1 MTVATRP
8 SNILSSVLTA
18 LVAVGLFGLSV
29 APGFAV
35 DDVPGSPGSGTGPRA
50 ESIILFIGDG
60 MGIGM
65 LTIGLIYSEM
75 ELGRE
80 LNMVRLANAGSTGL
94 ATTQAAD
101 KLVTDSAASGTA
113 IACGRKTNNGRVGTL
128 PEGERAENIFE
139 IAVSHGKSVGVVTST
154 SVTHA
159 TPACF
164 LAHHKYRSYEW
175 DIAQQIVESDAVV
188 VLGGGS
194 KYFLPPERGGGRRGG
209 DLTLVAEEKG
219 FEVVFDRQAVLASE
233 AGRLM
238 GLFGQEN
245 TPFERERDAETVP
258 SLAEMTA
265 KAIEILSRNERGFM
279 LMVEG
284 GRIDHAEHENDIDD
298 ALMDLLAFDEAI
310 GSAME
315 FQQAN
320 PGVVVIVTAD
330 HETGGPA
337 ITAAEGGYGGYPNI
351 DQYHTLDDE
360 ASPIVSWVSGDHTA
374 SMVPIFAVGPGHE
387 RFSGIIDNTDIFHA
401 MVDIL
406 GFEQ

>member
-1 MTVATRP
+1 VTKGLSDFLSAALIAMVA
-8 SNILSSVLTA
+8 I
-18 LVAVGLFGLSV
+18 GLFGLSV
-29 APGFAV
+29 APSLAV
-35 DDVPGSPGSGTGPRA
+35 DQDPGSPRSGTGTRA

-65 LTIGLIYSEM
+65 LTIGLVYSEM

-80 LNMVRLANAGSTGL
+80 LNMVKLANAGVTGL
-94 ATTQAAD
+94 ATTQSAD

-128 PEGERAENIFE
+128 PESEPVENIFE
-139 IAVSHGKSVGVVTST
+139 IAVSHGKSMGVVTTT

-164 LAHHKYRSYEW
+164 MAHHKYRTYEW
-175 DIAQQIVESDAVV
+175 DIAQQIVDSDAAV

-219 FEVVFDRQAVLASE
+219 FEVVFDRRAMLASE
-233 AGRLM
+233 ADRLM
-238 GLFGQEN
+238 GLFDQEN
-245 TPFERERDAETVP
+245 TPFERGRDAETVP

-265 KAIEILSRNERGFM
+265 KAIEVLSHSEKGFM

-284 GRIDHAEHENDIDD
+284 GRIDHAEHENDLDD
-298 ALMDLLAFDEAI
+298 TLMDLLAFDEAI
-310 GSAME
+310 GRAME
-315 FQQAN
+315 FQQGN
-320 PGVVVIVTAD
+320 PGVVIVVTAD

-337 ITAAEGGYGGYPNI
+337 ITAAEGGYEGYPDI
-351 DQYHTLDDE
+351 DRYHTLDDE
-360 ASPIVSWVSGDHTA
+360 TSPVVRWVSGDHTA
-374 SMVPIFAVGPGHE
+374 SMVPIFAVGPGCE

-401 MVDIL
+401 MAEIL
-406 GFEQ
+406 GFK